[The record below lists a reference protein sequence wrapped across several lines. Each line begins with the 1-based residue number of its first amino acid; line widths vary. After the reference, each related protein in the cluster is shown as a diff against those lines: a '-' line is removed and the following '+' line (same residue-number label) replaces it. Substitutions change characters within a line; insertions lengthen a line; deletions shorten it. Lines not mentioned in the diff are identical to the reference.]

1 MSRSEIVLLEGITVD
16 DSEGPG
22 QLGNLAKTCQHEDG
36 GLLCV
41 WVFGYPNLNNP
52 YVINRHGVTA
62 MLHSPS
68 TLNVSLTE
76 KAAEKVKAAIEK
88 DGKAGAALR
97 LYVSGGGCSG
107 FQYGLAFD
115 EQADGDHVIEAH
127 GVKLLIDE
135 QSAEYLDG
143 SEVDYVE
150 TVMGEGFRVNNPN
163 ATETCGC
170 GHSFKPK

>member
-1 MSRSEIVLLEGITVD
+1 
-16 DSEGPG
+16 
-22 QLGNLAKTCQHEDG
+22 
-36 GLLCV
+36 
-41 WVFGYPNLNNP
+41 
-52 YVINRHGVTA
+52 

-68 TLNVSLTE
+68 TLKVSLTE
-76 KAAEKVKAAIEK
+76 KAAEKIKLAMQKQDKA
-88 DGKAGAALR
+88 KAGLR

-115 EQADGDHVIEAH
+115 DKNDGDHVIDSN
-127 GVKLLIDE
+127 GVTILVDE
-135 QSAEYLDG
+135 QSAQYIDG

-150 TVMGEGFRVNNPN
+150 SVMGEGFQVNNPN

>member
-1 MSRSEIVLLEGITVD
+1 
-16 DSEGPG
+16 
-22 QLGNLAKTCQHEDG
+22 
-36 GLLCV
+36 
-41 WVFGYPNLNNP
+41 
-52 YVINRHGVTA
+52 

-68 TLNVSLTE
+68 TLRISLTE

-88 DGKAGAALR
+88 QGKKDAGLR

-107 FQYGLAFD
+107 FQYGLAFG
-115 EQADGDHVIEAH
+115 EQSDGDQVIDSH
-127 GVKLLIDE
+127 GVKILVDE
-135 QSAEYLDG
+135 QSAQYVDG

-150 TVMGEGFRVNNPN
+150 SVMGEGFKVNNPN

>member
-1 MSRSEIVLLEGITVD
+1 
-16 DSEGPG
+16 
-22 QLGNLAKTCQHEDG
+22 
-36 GLLCV
+36 
-41 WVFGYPNLNNP
+41 
-52 YVINRHGVTA
+52 
-62 MLHSPS
+62 MLHSP
-68 TLNVSLTE
+68 TPLKISLTE
-76 KAAEKVKAAIEK
+76 NAAQKVKAAMEK
-88 DGKAGAALR
+88 QGKTDVGLR

-115 EQADGDHVIEAH
+115 NQSDGDHVIEAH
-127 GVKLLIDE
+127 GVKLLVDE

-150 TVMGEGFRVNNPN
+150 SVMGEGFRVNNPN

>member
-1 MSRSEIVLLEGITVD
+1 
-16 DSEGPG
+16 
-22 QLGNLAKTCQHEDG
+22 
-36 GLLCV
+36 
-41 WVFGYPNLNNP
+41 
-52 YVINRHGVTA
+52 

-68 TLNVSLTE
+68 TLKISLTE

-88 DGKAGAALR
+88 QGKKDMALR

-115 EQADGDHVIEAH
+115 DANDGDHVVEAY
-127 GVKLLIDE
+127 GVKLVVDD
-135 QSAEYLDG
+135 QSAQYLDG

-150 TVMGEGFRVNNPN
+150 SVIGEGFTVNNPN

>member
-1 MSRSEIVLLEGITVD
+1 
-16 DSEGPG
+16 
-22 QLGNLAKTCQHEDG
+22 
-36 GLLCV
+36 
-41 WVFGYPNLNNP
+41 
-52 YVINRHGVTA
+52 

-68 TLNVSLTE
+68 TLKISLTE
-76 KAAEKVKAAIEK
+76 KAAEKVKAAMEK
-88 DGKAGAALR
+88 QGKNDVGLR

-115 EQADGDHVIEAH
+115 KQENGDHVIEAH
-127 GVKLLIDE
+127 GVKLIIDE
-135 QSAEYLDG
+135 QSAQYLEG

-150 TVMGEGFRVNNPN
+150 SVMGEGFKVNNPN